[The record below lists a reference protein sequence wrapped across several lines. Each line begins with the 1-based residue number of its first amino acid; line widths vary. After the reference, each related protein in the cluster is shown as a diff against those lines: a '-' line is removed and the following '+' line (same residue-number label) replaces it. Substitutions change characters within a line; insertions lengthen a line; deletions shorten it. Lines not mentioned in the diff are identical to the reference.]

1 MNSTDKKI
9 VSELINKYGLEKVM
23 WMLEVDKEFLNYMKY
38 SGSVSINSS
47 PVTKLYCETD
57 DSQIFTNGTTSIFYL
72 NEKILDFDLLNQ
84 LSQQPVST
92 NTEEMNKYMDTAN
105 YYMGY
110 ARLSISLND
119 DHGLVCVKKF
129 DQDLE
134 TISHNEFRLLRLL
147 LKRPS
152 IHASVQN
159 QIIYAEG
166 ENGYAYVLTKK
177 RNQQLLLYKK

>member
-1 MNSTDKKI
+1 MNLTDKKI

-47 PVTKLYCETD
+47 PVSKLYCETD

-84 LSQQPVST
+84 LSQQPVFDEI
-92 NTEEMNKYMDTAN
+92 NEVNKYIDTAN
-105 YYMGY
+105 HYLGDAM
-110 ARLSISLND
+110 LSTSLTN
-119 DHGLVCVKKF
+119 DHGFVYLKKF
-129 DQDLE
+129 NEDSE
-134 TISHNEFRLLRLL
+134 TISYNEFRLLELL
-147 LKRPS
+147 LKKPT
-152 IHASVQN
+152 IQASLKN

-177 RNQQLLLYKK
+177 NNQQLLLYKK